1 MAEVCEQ
8 CDAEQNSAESIS
20 TRFGQIRSNEIRVNV
35 LTERI
40 INSTCKSHTK
50 KIFQVFADI
59 SFSRFNF

>member
-35 LTERI
+35 LTER
-40 INSTCKSHTK
+40 N
-50 KIFQVFADI
+50 
-59 SFSRFNF
+59 N